1 MLRIETMLSMKSS
14 LIYEVE
20 SAQKTLESQSVVVAV
35 IWVAW
40 MYNVLVDEP
49 YLLLMLA
56 VVMSLR
62 KKCLEYVDRVCR
74 FHCSPQVWIVLM
86 DFF

>member
-1 MLRIETMLSMKSS
+1 MLSMKSS
-14 LIYEVE
+14 LIYEIE
-20 SAQKTLESQSVVVAV
+20 SAQKTLESQSAVVAV

-49 YLLLMLA
+49 YLLLVVA
-56 VVMSLR
+56 VVVSLCKR
-62 KKCLEYVDRVCR
+62 CLEYVDKVYR
-74 FHCSPQVWIVLM
+74 FRCFPQVWILSM

>member
-14 LIYEVE
+14 LIYELE
-20 SAQKTLESQSVVVAV
+20 SAQKTLESQSVVVAA

-49 YLLLMLA
+49 YLLLVVA
-56 VVMSLR
+56 VVVSLR
-62 KKCLEYVDRVCR
+62 KRCLEYVDKGCC
-74 FHCSPQVWIVLM
+74 FHCFPQVWILSM